1 MGYGQWAEE
10 KTTDTLVRV
19 SCLYIPP
26 IANHQCQHPISRKSC
41 RQQTG
46 VCDQGTAQAMQDY
59 AWT

>member
-10 KTTDTLVRV
+10 KTTDTLMRV
-19 SCLYIPP
+19 SCLYIQP
-26 IANHQCQHPISRKSC
+26 IANRQYSISRKFC
-41 RQQTG
+41 RQRTG